1 MNNQTKLFKDLVEL
15 NSYLEKL
22 VSNFKDIIS
31 KTLDEKKTAYYEG
44 RVHQLKDC
52 IVFIEDILDKD
63 AYEVKKA
70 DTKKLVKEVITR
82 FYK

>member
-22 VSNFKDIIS
+22 VSNFKDVIS

-52 IVFIEDILDKD
+52 IVFIEEILDKND
-63 AYEVKKA
+63 YGVEKVA
-70 DTKKLVKEVITR
+70 DKKLVKEVITR

>member
-1 MNNQTKLFKDLVEL
+1 MNNQTKLYSDLVGLNEYLNKLVRDFKDV
-15 NSYLEKL
+15 
-22 VSNFKDIIS
+22 IS

-44 RVHQLKDC
+44 RVYQLNDC
-52 IVFIEDILDKD
+52 IVIIEEILNKD